1 MLVAQITGK
10 ADIWVLGIILEKE
23 NDMDSKHIF
32 GDKRHYYNCLYL
44 QLGFFPILQITQFI
58 EKRHHITYP
67 LNPTYDSTCGL

>member
-23 NDMDSKHIF
+23 NDIDSKHIF

-44 QLGFFPILQITQFI
+44 QLGVFPIFQITQF
-58 EKRHHITYP
+58 ITYP